1 MSLKL
6 PLLILALVISAGNV
20 TGQTTGPLQWSKQH
34 QRPVTSALGYGPP
47 LEAYND
53 VKALSSGNTIAVGYT
68 VGANPGV
75 VENDALVRKINNST
89 GSIMNERFLDYYGG
103 LKTDEA
109 IKVLIAEPYIYVI
122 GTATFGTAPND
133 KDMFII
139 KMDTSLNTIWS
150 FSINTLGNP
159 NDIAVDAGLDAFGNI
174 YILGNTTRTTTGGD
188 IILVKLDNN
197 STQLFKKYYSSTGN
211 YYDEA
216 KALAV
221 EPNGVC
227 NITGSYTSATLG
239 SRLLG
244 LKVWSNGAQLWAKYH
259 DVTSGAVQPDEGVS
273 VSYDPV
279 NNDMYVCG
287 RGRNASGN
295 YDWVVVRFAGSDGTK
310 IWSKKYAGT
319 SNYDDAGAEIIYTTT
334 GELFACGTIKTTVSG
349 TDSPNIQLR
358 KLNPVDGATIWNKVY
373 NFLNGAFGPSE
384 EKATTMLVSPSGTIY
399 VGGTVYFPTPT
410 YYQPYQ
416 LVLAYN
422 SSGVQQWTHLESSG
436 STSGTQGIDVKG
448 LAYSSSQNALY
459 AAGYKYATISFLSYS
474 TILKFGPTAIVS
486 PLPDR
491 IAENEEGFISP
502 YLFPNPA
509 SNYIQLQ
516 RFDEGVAQLQII
528 NASGKL
534 IMWETVQEAMT
545 QVDISTLPA
554 GLYVVRYTCNQSTQ
568 TMRFVKE

>member
-1 MSLKL
+1 MSLKSSL
-6 PLLILALVISAGNV
+6 FILALIISVGNAA
-20 TGQTTGPLQWSKQH
+20 GQTTGPLQWSKQH
-34 QRPVTSALGYGPP
+34 QRPVSSSLGYGPP

-68 VGANPGV
+68 VGATPAV
-75 VENDALVRKINNST
+75 AETDVLIRKINSST
-89 GSIMNERFLDYYGG
+89 GAIMNERFLDYYGG
-103 LKTDEA
+103 LKNDEA
-109 IKVLIAEPYIYVI
+109 IKVLVAEPYLYLI
-122 GTATFGTAPND
+122 GTAIFSAAPND
-133 KDMFII
+133 KDIFII

-150 FSINTLGNP
+150 FSINNLGNP

-188 IILVKLDNN
+188 IMLVKLDNN
-197 STQLFKKYYSSTGN
+197 GTQLFKKYYTSTGN
-211 YYDEA
+211 NYDEA

-239 SRLLG
+239 SRILG
-244 LKVWSNGAQLWAKYH
+244 LKVWSNGAQLWARYH

-273 VSYDPV
+273 VSYNPV

-295 YDWVVVRFAGSDGTK
+295 YDWAVVCFAGSDGTK
-310 IWSKKYAGT
+310 IWYKKYEGVGNT
-319 SNYDDAGAEIIYTTT
+319 DDSGSKIIYDAGSLYACGNITTT
-334 GELFACGTIKTTVSG
+334 VTGVTSE
-349 TDSPNIQLR
+349 NIQLR
-358 KLNPVDGATIWNKVY
+358 KLNPADGATIWNKTY
-373 NFLNGAFGPSE
+373 NFLNGSFGPSE
-384 EKATTMLVSPSGTIY
+384 EMATSMLVSPSGTIY
-399 VGGTVYFPTPT
+399 IGGNVYFPTPT

-422 SSGVQQWTHLESSG
+422 SSGVQQWAHLESSG

-448 LAYSSSQNALY
+448 LAYCAPQNALY
-459 AAGYKYATISFLSYS
+459 AAGYKYATISFISYS

-491 IAENEEGFISP
+491 IADNEEKFISP
-502 YLFPNPA
+502 NLFPNPA

-516 RFDEGVAQLQII
+516 RFDEGVGQMEII
-528 NASGKL
+528 SASGKL
-534 IMWETVQEAMT
+534 MRWEAVQEDMT
-545 QVDISTLPA
+545 LVDISNLPS
-554 GLYVVRYTCNQSTQ
+554 GLYILRYTCDQNTH
-568 TMRFVKE
+568 TIRFVKE